1 MSGADQA
8 SPVVRPVTKLL
19 IANRGEIARRVMR
32 TARRLGIP
40 TVAVYSDPDRDA
52 PFVRE
57 ADEAVRLPGATP
69 AETYLDGAAIVAAA
83 TATSADAVHP
93 GYGFLSENEGFARA
107 CAEADLV
114 FVGPSPEAIGAMG
127 SKLSAKELM
136 GTAGVPVLPGA
147 SVTDPDEARATADR
161 LGYPLLVKAAYGGGG
176 RGMRVV
182 RSSEEVA
189 EAVASAGREAGAAFG
204 DPTVFLE
211 RFVDDPRHIEVQIF
225 GDTFGRVVHLF
236 ERECSIQRRYQKII
250 EEAPS
255 PAVDPERRSALGSA
269 AVTAART
276 LGYVGAGTVEFVMDQ
291 AGDFFFLEVNTRLQV
306 EHPVTEEVTGLD
318 LVALQLEVAG
328 GAPLPE
334 AVLAAGLSGHAI
346 EARLYAE
353 DVAAGFLPVSGTLS
367 TVAIPAGPGVRVD
380 SGVEDGSVVSTHYDA
395 MLAKVVAWGETRAVA
410 ASRLADALAGARL
423 HGLVTNRDLL
433 VGVLRHPEFL
443 AGHTDTGFLTRHDP
457 AALGRRLPPAGR
469 RLHALAAAVAGQAE
483 RRRVAPV
490 QPAVPSGWRN
500 VGDGFQTTTFADAEG
515 TLEIRYRLGDR
526 TAFEL
531 DGQPVPGATVHRASP
546 SEVVLSTDGVRRT
559 VAVARAG
566 ATWFLDSPLGSSTLT
581 EAERF
586 PLPEAAGSAGS
597 LLAPMPGS
605 VVRVLC
611 AEGDIVEAGQVLVV
625 LEAMKMEHAVRSP
638 TAGTVVAVRVTASQQ
653 VETGAVLAVVDE
665 GEGGPDD

>member
-1 MSGADQA
+1 VSGADQA

-83 TATSADAVHP
+83 TATGADAVHP

-515 TLEIRYRLGDR
+515 TLEIRYRLGDHGR
-526 TAFEL
+526 GAPHGGGGARRRHL
-531 DGQPVPGATVHRASP
+531 VPGQPARLLDPDRGGALPAARGGRLGRLAARPHARLGGPGVVRRGRHRRGGPGAGRARGH
-546 SEVVLSTDGVRRT
+546 EDGACRAQPDRRHGGR
-559 VAVARAG
+559 RAG
-566 ATWFLDSPLGSSTLT
+566 DG
-581 EAERF
+581 
-586 PLPEAAGSAGS
+586 LPAGGDGCSAGC
-597 LLAPMPGS
+597 G
-605 VVRVLC
+605 RR
-611 AEGDIVEAGQVLVV
+611 GG
-625 LEAMKMEHAVRSP
+625 R
-638 TAGTVVAVRVTASQQ
+638 GTR
-653 VETGAVLAVVDE
+653 
-665 GEGGPDD
+665 